1 GKNRLFGALLEDAKL
16 GAALEFPHFGP
27 GVLDGPGGH
36 ASEQQG
42 KDSKHVLSECTT
54 PTSPGSKGRV
64 HTINRCVGGRT
75 TTDESGLW
83 GGPPCRLRARLWTE
97 AGRGQA
103 AAQGA
108 AHKPLF
114 DKVWTRALRAC
125 ATRQAGACWP
135 PSRQMHNVLARV
147 LEGQHHQHV

>member
-1 GKNRLFGALLEDAKL
+1 YRAGIDAFDLVSGNGHLLVLHDHDQALCSQLIELGKNRLFGALLEDAKL

-64 HTINRCVGGRT
+64 HTINRCVG
-75 TTDESGLW
+75 
-83 GGPPCRLRARLWTE
+83 
-97 AGRGQA
+97 
-103 AAQGA
+103 
-108 AHKPLF
+108 
-114 DKVWTRALRAC
+114 
-125 ATRQAGACWP
+125 
-135 PSRQMHNVLARV
+135 
-147 LEGQHHQHV
+147 